1 MTEQLQDLGGRYRI
15 VETLGEGGMGVV
27 YLAEDT
33 TAGRRVALKVMGKAL
48 TDGAAGEDNLLRF
61 KQEFR
66 IMARLRHPNTCEVYD
81 FGVLPDGRPYLTMEV
96 VPGRGLDELIPL
108 PPDQLM
114 DVLRQVGLALGYIHQ
129 QGFVHLDLKPDNIR
143 VREDGVVKLMDFGL
157 MEVAG
162 QALDAVR
169 GTLMYLAPE
178 VAKQDRVDQ
187 RSDIYSLGAVTY
199 HLVTGRP
206 PFEGATP
213 LQYLRAHLMDT
224 PRAPRE
230 LTAGIPL
237 ALESAILKMLAK
249 EPVARFQST
258 ADVLMALGIEVDEG
272 LGAALLESAFVGR
285 QGELARLTDGLMEV
299 KGKRPGRVLWLT
311 GDAGI
316 GKSRLVSEFRVQ
328 VLLEEVPFLTGR
340 CSEQASP
347 YGPFIDVLK
356 GALPLARERAAA
368 ALYEHAPLLS
378 KLLPELADGRPVP
391 ALEPDQEKIL
401 LQTAFTALI
410 LGIAEGGAVLV
421 LDDWHLADPLS
432 LDALTYLLRQ
442 AEGAPLLVLAT
453 GRSGGE
459 TRGTVLALAP
469 LTAAEAAAMAA
480 SMLGVEALPGQLAA
494 QLHEVSDGVP
504 QVLAALLDHLLR
516 IGTLGKSRGRWQLP
530 ERIAADDLPAGV
542 GDMLLSRL
550 AALSPAARQVAEFAA
565 IFEGAFTLH
574 DAKVLLGVAD
584 EALFDALDEL
594 LQARVL
600 DVSGHLYSVAQAALR
615 QALYARVPAEQLLES
630 HTAIAGYLEG
640 RLPAGDATLA
650 EVTAVAQHHLRG
662 TEARRAVRWALVAA
676 QRNLEVIASGTA
688 RALLEAGLAR
698 QDDLEPHERTPAV
711 RLDYFNALATACHW
725 QHDIERAKTLV
736 DEALPLAE
744 PLNDKPRLLELL
756 VTAGKNASLRARNKE
771 SAEWLERAV
780 ALADELGVERTGARA
795 RVNLGRNYFF
805 LGAHGRAR
813 EVFEQAVAQARTA
826 DLPGWHASALAFLG
840 YLRVL
845 AGPSQRDRGFADLAE
860 AVAIQERVG
869 DKGGV
874 GYSCNLMFE
883 VQLTAGKL
891 REAEASALRNA
902 EIAHELGIA
911 DDHTIAL
918 LNHAIVCL
926 ELGDLA
932 RATASGERCERLA
945 EQRKHA
951 VALPIVR
958 AVLGLVRVLAGELRE
973 GLAQLTAAEALARE
987 TSQYVFSI
995 VEPIAIDAYLHAGR
1009 LPAALNAAQELQ
1021 FLLRSQE
1028 SQEGQIR
1035 LWAQLAE
1042 IHGRMGQTEMAEEFA
1057 DRAVEGGLE
1066 LDAKGL
1072 VVRALAAR
1080 AWLARQ
1086 AGHLDHARK
1095 LGERAASMAQL
1106 VGGRLLAA
1114 IATAELAEAC
1124 LAKGDPTATQHF
1136 QALQTVADQMGTPL
1150 WRAHALYGQSAVAGV
1165 GEGAIAMLIE
1175 AQKILRGLACDLEDA
1190 DARAFL
1196 EQPGH
1201 RRILEKI
1208 PGMREGAATSPEASE
1223 LTFERL
1229 QRVNVELQSVAGQYG
1244 LLFKEWTTKSD
1255 QLEKINDLVR
1265 KINETLVIEAVLDQV
1280 VLLTLDITKA
1290 ERGVVFLIDNA
1301 CGPDDTPYG
1310 AQDQPDGGVLVPK
1323 ASFNQFGR
1331 PIPHERCSMS
1341 VCQRVIATGQA
1352 LAVMDASTDEVLQA
1366 SKSIAA
1372 LNLRTVMCVPLQAK
1386 GKTLGV
1392 MYVDSQAVVTT
1403 FTEKDLELL
1412 RVIAGHAAVAIEN
1425 AMLYAALNKRAAEVE
1440 RALEQ
1445 YRKAD
1450 YEAATDVLTGL
1461 RNRRFFQEQAAR
1473 ELDICRRYNRQMAV
1487 LMIDVDHFKAFND
1500 THGHAVGDDVL
1511 RAMGRVLAASVRAVD
1526 LPARYGGEEFVVLC
1540 PDTDAA
1546 GASLVAER
1554 IRKAIAAVKLGESE
1568 GRAIRP
1574 VTCSIGVSAFQSGDL
1589 DLSELIDRA
1598 DAALYAAKAAGRD
1611 QWQVWT
1617 AEPSEAPLA

>member
-33 TAGRRVALKVMGKAL
+33 TAGRQVALKVMGKAL
-48 TDGAAGEDNLLRF
+48 TDGPGGEDNLLRF

-81 FGVLPDGRPYLTMEV
+81 YGVLPDGRPYLTMEV
-96 VPGRGLDELIPL
+96 VPGRGLDALIPL
-108 PPDQLM
+108 PADQLL
-114 DVLRQVGLALGYIHQ
+114 DVLRQVCLALGYIHQ

-143 VREDGVVKLMDFGL
+143 VRDDGVVKLMDFGL

-199 HLVTGRP
+199 HLITGRP
-206 PFEGATP
+206 PFERVTP
-213 LQYLRAHLMDT
+213 LEYLRSHLMDT
-224 PRAPRE
+224 PRPPRE
-230 LTAGIPL
+230 LVAGIPL
-237 ALESAILKMLAK
+237 ALEAALHKMLAK
-249 EPVARFQST
+249 EPVARFQSA
-258 ADVLMALGIEVDEG
+258 ADVLIALGIEVDEG
-272 LGAALLESAFVGR
+272 LGASLLESAFVGR
-285 QGELARLTDGLMEV
+285 QGELARLADGLAGV
-299 KGKRPGRVLWLT
+299 KGGEPGRVLWV
-311 GDAGI
+311 AGEAGL

-328 VLLEEVPFLTGR
+328 VLLEEVPFLAGR
-340 CSEQASP
+340 CTEQAPP
-347 YGPFIDVLK
+347 YGPFIEVLRA
-356 GALPLARERAAA
+356 ALPLARERATA
-368 ALYEHAPLLS
+368 ALDEHAPLLS

-401 LQTAFTALI
+401 LQTAFAALI
-410 LGIAEGGAVLV
+410 LGIALAGGAVLA
-421 LDDWHLADPLS
+421 LEDWHLADPLS
-432 LDALTYLLRQ
+432 VDALTYLLRQ
-442 AEGAPLLVLAT
+442 ADGAPLLVIGT
-453 GRSGGE
+453 SRPSGELQGAM
-459 TRGTVLALAP
+459 LNLAP
-469 LTAAEAAAMAA
+469 QTAGECAAMAA
-480 SMLGVEALPGQLAA
+480 SMLGVDTLPDSLAA
-494 QLHEVSDGVP
+494 QLHEVSAGVP
-504 QVLAALLDHLLR
+504 QVVAALLDHLLR
-516 IGTLGKSRGRWQLP
+516 IGSIGKSRGQWRLP
-530 ERIAADDLPAGV
+530 DRIAADELPAGV
-542 GDMLLSRL
+542 ADMLLARL
-550 AALSPAARQVAEFAA
+550 TALSPEARRVAEFAA
-565 IFEGAFTLH
+565 IFGDGFSLH
-574 DAKVLLGVAD
+574 DAKVLLGLAD

-600 DVSGHLYSVAQAALR
+600 DAAGHVYAVASAAVR
-615 QALYARVPAEQLLES
+615 QALYARVPAESLIES

-640 RLPAGDATLA
+640 RLSGGDATLA

-662 TEARRAVRWALVAA
+662 AETRRAVRWALVAA
-676 QRNLEVIASGTA
+676 QRNLAVIASGTA

-698 QDDLEPHERTPAV
+698 QDELEPSERSAEV
-711 RLDYFNALATACHW
+711 RLDYLNALATACHW
-725 QHDIERAKTLV
+725 QHDIERARSLI
-736 DEALPLAE
+736 DDGLQLAE
-744 PLNDKPRLLELL
+744 PLGDKPRLLELL

-780 ALADELGVERTGARA
+780 ALADELGVERTSARA

-805 LGAHGRAR
+805 LGTYGRAR
-813 EVFEQAVAQARTA
+813 EVFEQAVAKARAA
-826 DLPGWHASALAFLG
+826 DLPGWHASALGFLG

-845 AGPSQRDRGFADLAE
+845 AGPSLRDRGFADLAE
-860 AVAIQERVG
+860 AVAIQERIG

-874 GYSCNLMFE
+874 GYCYNLMFE

-891 REAEASALRNA
+891 REAETSALRNA

-932 RATASGERCERLA
+932 RARESGQRCERLA
-945 EQRKHA
+945 EQRQHA

-958 AVLGLVRVLAGELRE
+958 AVLGLTQVRAGELAA
-973 GLAQLTAAEALARE
+973 GLAAICAAELLARE
-987 TSQYVFSI
+987 TSQYVYSI
-995 VEPIAIDAYLHAGR
+995 VEPFAIDAYLQAGR
-1009 LPAALNAAQELQ
+1009 LHEALNAAQELQ

-1035 LWAQLAE
+1035 LWAHLAE
-1042 IHGRMGQTEMAEEFA
+1042 IHGRMGQLEMGEAFA
-1057 DRAVEGGLE
+1057 DQAVAGGLE
-1066 LDAKGL
+1066 LDARCL

-1086 AGHLDHARK
+1086 AGHLDHATK
-1095 LGERAASMAQL
+1095 LAERAAGMAEA
-1106 VGGRLLAA
+1106 VGGRLLPA
-1114 IATAELAEAC
+1114 IASAELAEAA
-1124 LAKGDPTATQHF
+1124 LARGWPEAAQHF
-1136 QALQTVADQMGTPL
+1136 QALQGLADHMGAPA
-1150 WRAHALYGQSAVAGV
+1150 WRARALFGRAATGGSHEAAM
-1165 GEGAIAMLIE
+1165 AMLIE
-1175 AQKILRGLACDLEDA
+1175 AQQILRGLVCDLDEA
-1190 DARAFL
+1190 EARPFL
-1196 EQPGH
+1196 DLPEH

-1208 PGMREGAATSPEASE
+1208 PGLRDGAASSPEASE

-1229 QRVNVELQSVAGQYG
+1229 QRVTVELQSVAGQYG

-1255 QLEKINDLVR
+1255 QLEKLNDLTR

-1290 ERGVVFLIDNA
+1290 ERGFVFLSDEEA
-1301 CGPDDTPYG
+1301 GED
-1310 AQDQPDGGVLVPK
+1310 LVMK

-1331 PIPHERCSMS
+1331 TIPNERCSMS
-1341 VCQRVIATGQA
+1341 VCQRVVQTGQA
-1352 LAVMDASTDEVLQA
+1352 LAVMDASTDMALSA

-1372 LNLRTVMCVPLQAK
+1372 LNLRTLMCVPLQVK

-1392 MYVDSQAVVTT
+1392 LYVDSQAVVTT

-1412 RVIAGHAAVAIEN
+1412 RGIASHAAVAIEN

-1450 YEAATDVLTGL
+1450 YEASTDELTGL

-1473 ELDICRRYNRQMAV
+1473 ELDICRRYARQMAI
-1487 LMIDVDHFKAFND
+1487 LMIDVDHFKQFND
-1500 THGHAVGDDVL
+1500 THGHAIGDDVL
-1511 RAMGRVLAASVRAVD
+1511 RAMGRVLAAGVRAVD

-1540 PDTDAA
+1540 PDTDLA
-1546 GASLVAER
+1546 GAALLADRLRQAV
-1554 IRKAIAAVKLGESE
+1554 AAVKLGEAD

-1574 VTCSIGVSAFQSGDL
+1574 VTCSIGVAAFQGSDL
-1589 DLSELIDRA
+1589 DLSELLDRA
-1598 DAALYAAKAAGRD
+1598 DAALYDAKAAGRN
-1611 QWQVWT
+1611 QVQV
-1617 AEPSEAPLA
+1617 ASAPVSEAPRA